1 MNRARRP
8 VGAIV
13 NRLDDVARRWSW
25 ARLGFALAASVLLG
39 AIGLSWATALYV
51 RSGFP
56 PAVIEGQL
64 AFDPDAYRAW
74 YAVLIEKGTL
84 PLYVRTQWVDFLF
97 IGALLSALCVG
108 HLLIAKAQP
117 DARWRKLA
125 LTLAVL
131 GPAIAASDALENIV
145 TLTML
150 SNPADFAP
158 RLGYFASAFSA
169 VKWSWALI
177 GCTLIGVQLVALAWI
192 RWRRSADVRTLG

>member
-1 MNRARRP
+1 MNQAKRP
-8 VGAIV
+8 LVAIV
-13 NRLDDVARRWSW
+13 NRLDGMARRWSW
-25 ARLGFALAASVLLG
+25 ARLGLALAASLLLG

-56 PAVIEGQL
+56 PGVTEGQL
-64 AFDPDAYRAW
+64 AFSPDAYRAW
-74 YAVLIEKGTL
+74 YAILIKNGAL
-84 PLYVRTQWVDFLF
+84 PLYVRTQWVDYLF
-97 IGALLSALCVG
+97 IGALLSALFFG
-108 HLLIAKAQP
+108 QLLIAKAQP
-117 DARWRKLA
+117 DARWRNLA
-125 LTLAVL
+125 LALAVI
-131 GPAIAASDALENIV
+131 GPAVAASDAFENIV

-158 RLGYFASAFSA
+158 WLGYLVSTISA